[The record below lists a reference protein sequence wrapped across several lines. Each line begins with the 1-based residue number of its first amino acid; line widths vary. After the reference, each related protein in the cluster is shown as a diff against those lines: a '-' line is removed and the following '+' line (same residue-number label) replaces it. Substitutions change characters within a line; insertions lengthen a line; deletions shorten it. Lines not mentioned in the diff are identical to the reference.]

1 MKRKLSFNQTLLVG
15 SLLFGLYF
23 GAGNLIFPIELGQNS
38 GTNLYKVVLGFII
51 SGVGLPLLGVVA
63 SAISKNDS
71 LFEMGKTVSDKFA
84 YFFTTALY
92 LTIGPFFAIP
102 RTSTVAFEVGIAPNI
117 SEDKIKLF
125 LFIFSLIFFL
135 AVLAF
140 ALKPGKVMDNIG
152 KILTPTFLILLS
164 VLVIFA
170 IIKPM
175 GDLAKNQPTE
185 IYQKNPLFTGI
196 LDGYNTMDALASLA
210 FAIIIISSIRK
221 LGVKDSN
228 QIAKETLK
236 SGVICLIA
244 MSTVYISLAFM
255 SSSSVNI
262 MKLGNNGGRILSN
275 ISFYYLGNFGKI
287 LLAAIVI
294 VACLKTAIGLIIACS
309 EIFIQMYPNTLSYKA
324 YAVIFT
330 LISFLIANL
339 GLQKIISLSIPVL
352 MYLYPLAIV
361 LIFLSLAYPIIGK
374 NKRIFSLTIL
384 FTAIFSIFDL
394 LKALPKNISST
405 DSISRIVDFAKNYL
419 PAFELGFGWLIP
431 AIFGIILGLLI
442 SIIKKEKIKEI
453 NL

>member
-244 MSTVYISLAFM
+244 MSTVYISLSFM

-324 YAVIFT
+324 YAVVFT

>member
-1 MKRKLSFNQTLLVG
+1 MKKKLNFNQTLLVG

-38 GTNLYKVVLGFII
+38 GFNLYKVVLGFII

-71 LFEMGKTVSDKFA
+71 LFEMGKTVGNKFA

-102 RTSTVAFEVGIAPNI
+102 RTSTVAFEVGIASNI
-117 SEDKIKLF
+117 SEEKIKLF

-135 AVLAF
+135 IVLAF
-140 ALKPGKVMDNIG
+140 ALKPGKIMDNIG

-164 VLVIFA
+164 ILVLFSIF
-170 IIKPM
+170 KPM
-175 GDLAKNQPTE
+175 GALGQNEPIKV
-185 IYQKNPLFTGI
+185 YQNNPLFKGI

-210 FAIIIISSIRK
+210 FAIIIISSIRN
-221 LGVKDSN
+221 LGVTDSN
-228 QIAKETLK
+228 QVAKETLK
-236 SGVICLIA
+236 SGLICLIA
-244 MSTVYISLAFM
+244 MSTVYVSLAFM

-262 MKLGNNGGRILSN
+262 MDLGNNGGRILSH

-309 EIFIQMYPNTLSYKA
+309 QIFMEMYPNSLSYKT
-324 YAVIFT
+324 YAIIFT
-330 LISFLIANL
+330 FISFLIANL

-374 NKRIFSLTIL
+374 NKKIFTLTIL
-384 FTAIFSIFDL
+384 FTAIFSIFDF
-394 LKALPKNISST
+394 LKALPENISKT
-405 DSISRIVDFAKNYL
+405 ESISKIVGFAKDYL
-419 PAFELGFGWLIP
+419 PAFDLGFGWFVPALVGLIL
-431 AIFGIILGLLI
+431 ALIIIFV
-442 SIIKKEKIKEI
+442 KKEKLKEI

>member
-1 MKRKLSFNQTLLVG
+1 MKKKLNFNQTLLVG

-38 GTNLYKVVLGFII
+38 GYNLYKVVLGFII

-71 LFEMGKTVSDKFA
+71 LFEMGKTVGNKFA

-102 RTSTVAFEVGIAPNI
+102 RTSTVAFEVGIASNI
-117 SEDKIKLF
+117 SEEKTRLF

-135 AVLAF
+135 IVLAF
-140 ALKPGKVMDNIG
+140 ALKPGKIMDNIG

-164 VLVIFA
+164 ILVLFSIF
-170 IIKPM
+170 KPM
-175 GDLAKNQPTE
+175 GALGQNEPIK
-185 IYQKNPLFTGI
+185 IYQNNPLFKGI

-210 FAIIIISSIRK
+210 FAIIIISSIRN
-221 LGVKDSN
+221 LGVTDSN
-228 QIAKETLK
+228 QVAKETLK
-236 SGVICLIA
+236 SGLICLIA
-244 MSTVYISLAFM
+244 MSTVYVSLAFM
-255 SSSSVNI
+255 SSSSANI
-262 MKLGNNGGRILSN
+262 MDLGNNGGRILSH

-294 VACLKTAIGLIIACS
+294 IACLKTAIGLIIACS
-309 EIFIQMYPNTLSYKA
+309 QIFMEMYPNSLSYKT
-324 YAVIFT
+324 YAIIFT
-330 LISFLIANL
+330 FISFLIANL

-374 NKRIFSLTIL
+374 NRRIFTLTIL
-384 FTAIFSIFDL
+384 FTGIFSIFDF
-394 LKALPKNISST
+394 LKALPKNISNAN
-405 DSISRIVDFAKNYL
+405 SISKIVGFAKDYL
-419 PAFELGFGWLIP
+419 PAFKLGFGWFVPAVVGFILALII
-431 AIFGIILGLLI
+431 IF
-442 SIIKKEKIKEI
+442 IKKEKLKEI

>member
-51 SGVGLPLLGVVA
+51 SGVGLPILGVVA

-244 MSTVYISLAFM
+244 MSTVYISLSFM

-324 YAVIFT
+324 YAVVFT

>member
-1 MKRKLSFNQTLLVG
+1 MKKKLNFNQTLLVG

-38 GTNLYKVVLGFII
+38 GYNLYKVVLGFII

-71 LFEMGKTVSDKFA
+71 LFEMGKTVGNKFA

-102 RTSTVAFEVGIAPNI
+102 RTSTVAFEVGIASNI
-117 SEDKIKLF
+117 SEEKTRLF

-135 AVLAF
+135 IVLAF
-140 ALKPGKVMDNIG
+140 ALKPGKIMDNIG

-164 VLVIFA
+164 ILVLFSIF
-170 IIKPM
+170 KPM
-175 GDLAKNQPTE
+175 GALGQNEPIK
-185 IYQKNPLFTGI
+185 IYQNNPLFKGI

-210 FAIIIISSIRK
+210 FAIIIISSIRN
-221 LGVKDSN
+221 LGVTDSN
-228 QIAKETLK
+228 QVAKETLK
-236 SGVICLIA
+236 SGLICLIA
-244 MSTVYISLAFM
+244 MSTVYVSLAFM
-255 SSSSVNI
+255 SSSSANI
-262 MKLGNNGGRILSN
+262 MDLGNNGGRILSH

-294 VACLKTAIGLIIACS
+294 IACLKTAIGLIIACS
-309 EIFIQMYPNTLSYKA
+309 QIFMEMYPNSLSYKT
-324 YAVIFT
+324 YAIIFT
-330 LISFLIANL
+330 FISFLIANL

-374 NKRIFSLTIL
+374 NRRIFTLTIL
-384 FTAIFSIFDL
+384 FTGIFSIFDF
-394 LKALPKNISST
+394 LKALPENISKT
-405 DSISRIVDFAKNYL
+405 DSISKIVGFAKDYL
-419 PAFELGFGWLIP
+419 PAFKLGFGWFVPAVVGFILALII
-431 AIFGIILGLLI
+431 IF
-442 SIIKKEKIKEI
+442 IKKEKVKEI

>member
-117 SEDKIKLF
+117 SEDEIKLF

-175 GDLAKNQPTE
+175 GDLAKNQPTK

-221 LGVKDSN
+221 LGIKDSN

-244 MSTVYISLAFM
+244 MSTVYISLSFM

-324 YAVIFT
+324 YAVVFT

-361 LIFLSLAYPIIGK
+361 LIFLSLAYPIIGE

-394 LKALPKNISST
+394 LKALPENISST
-405 DSISRIVDFAKNYL
+405 NSISKIVDFAKNYL
-419 PAFELGFGWLIP
+419 PAFEIGFGWFIP

>member
-175 GDLAKNQPTE
+175 GDLAKNQPTK

-228 QIAKETLK
+228 QISKETLK

-244 MSTVYISLAFM
+244 MSTVYISLSFM

-324 YAVIFT
+324 YAVVFT

-394 LKALPKNISST
+394 LKALPENISST
-405 DSISRIVDFAKNYL
+405 DSISRIVDFAKNYI
-419 PAFELGFGWLIP
+419 PAFKIGFGWFIP

>member
-1 MKRKLSFNQTLLVG
+1 MKKKLNFNQTLLVG

-38 GTNLYKVVLGFII
+38 GYNLYKVVLGFII

-71 LFEMGKTVSDKFA
+71 LFEMGKTVGNKFA

-102 RTSTVAFEVGIAPNI
+102 RTSTVAFEVGIASNI
-117 SEDKIKLF
+117 SEEKIKLF

-135 AVLAF
+135 IVLAF
-140 ALKPGKVMDNIG
+140 ALKPGKIMDNIG
-152 KILTPTFLILLS
+152 KILTPTFLVLLS
-164 VLVIFA
+164 ILVLFSIF
-170 IIKPM
+170 KPM
-175 GDLAKNQPTE
+175 GALGQNEPIK
-185 IYQKNPLFTGI
+185 IYQNNPLFKGI

-210 FAIIIISSIRK
+210 FAIIIISSIRN
-221 LGVKDSN
+221 LGVTDSN
-228 QIAKETLK
+228 QVAKETLK
-236 SGVICLIA
+236 SGLICLIA
-244 MSTVYISLAFM
+244 MSTVYVSLAFM
-255 SSSSVNI
+255 SSSSANI
-262 MKLGNNGGRILSN
+262 MDLGNNGGRILSH

-294 VACLKTAIGLIIACS
+294 IACLKTAIGLIIACS
-309 EIFIQMYPNTLSYKA
+309 QIFMEMYPNSLSYKT
-324 YAVIFT
+324 YAIIFT
-330 LISFLIANL
+330 FISFLIANL

-374 NKRIFSLTIL
+374 NRRIFTLTIL
-384 FTAIFSIFDL
+384 FTGIFSIFDF
-394 LKALPKNISST
+394 LKALPKNISKT
-405 DSISRIVDFAKNYL
+405 DSISKIVGFAKDYL
-419 PAFELGFGWLIP
+419 PAFKLGFGWFVPAVVGFILALII
-431 AIFGIILGLLI
+431 IF
-442 SIIKKEKIKEI
+442 IKKEKIKET

>member
-1 MKRKLSFNQTLLVG
+1 MKKKLNFNQTLLVG

-38 GTNLYKVVLGFII
+38 GFNLYKVVLGFII

-71 LFEMGKTVSDKFA
+71 LFEMGKTVGNKFA

-102 RTSTVAFEVGIAPNI
+102 RTSTVAFEVGIASNI
-117 SEDKIKLF
+117 SEEKIKLF

-135 AVLAF
+135 IVLAF
-140 ALKPGKVMDNIG
+140 ALKPGKIMDNIG

-164 VLVIFA
+164 ILVLFSIF
-170 IIKPM
+170 KPM
-175 GDLAKNQPTE
+175 GALGQNEPIKV
-185 IYQKNPLFTGI
+185 YQNNPLFKGI

-210 FAIIIISSIRK
+210 FAIIIISSIRN
-221 LGVKDSN
+221 LGVTDSN
-228 QIAKETLK
+228 QVAKETLK
-236 SGVICLIA
+236 SGLICLIA
-244 MSTVYISLAFM
+244 MSTVYVSLAFM

-262 MKLGNNGGRILSN
+262 MDLGNNGGRILSH

-309 EIFIQMYPNTLSYKA
+309 QIFMEMYPNSLSYKT
-324 YAVIFT
+324 YAMIFT
-330 LISFLIANL
+330 FISFLIANL

-374 NKRIFSLTIL
+374 NKKIFTLTIL
-384 FTAIFSIFDL
+384 FTAIFSIFDF
-394 LKALPKNISST
+394 LKALPENISKKE
-405 DSISRIVDFAKNYL
+405 SISKIVGFAKDYL
-419 PAFELGFGWLIP
+419 PAFDLGFGWFVPSLVGLIL
-431 AIFGIILGLLI
+431 ALIIIFV
-442 SIIKKEKIKEI
+442 KKEKLKEI

>member
-294 VACLKTAIGLIIACS
+294 
-309 EIFIQMYPNTLSYKA
+309 
-324 YAVIFT
+324 
-330 LISFLIANL
+330 
-339 GLQKIISLSIPVL
+339 
-352 MYLYPLAIV
+352 
-361 LIFLSLAYPIIGK
+361 
-374 NKRIFSLTIL
+374 
-384 FTAIFSIFDL
+384 
-394 LKALPKNISST
+394 
-405 DSISRIVDFAKNYL
+405 
-419 PAFELGFGWLIP
+419 
-431 AIFGIILGLLI
+431 
-442 SIIKKEKIKEI
+442 
-453 NL
+453 

>member
-51 SGVGLPLLGVVA
+51 SGVGLPILGVVA

-236 SGVICLIA
+236 SGLICLIA
-244 MSTVYISLAFM
+244 MSAVYISLAFM

-324 YAVIFT
+324 YAVVFT

-431 AIFGIILGLLI
+431 AVFGIILGLLI

>member
-51 SGVGLPLLGVVA
+51 SGVGLPILGVVA

-117 SEDKIKLF
+117 SEDKMKLF

-185 IYQKNPLFTGI
+185 IYQKNPLFAGI

-236 SGVICLIA
+236 SGMICLIA
-244 MSTVYISLAFM
+244 MSTVYISLSFM

-324 YAVIFT
+324 YAVVFT

>member
-1 MKRKLSFNQTLLVG
+1 MKKKLNFNQTLLVG

-38 GTNLYKVVLGFII
+38 GFNLYKVVLGFII

-71 LFEMGKTVSDKFA
+71 LFEMGKTVGNKFA

-102 RTSTVAFEVGIAPNI
+102 RTSTVAFEVGIASNI
-117 SEDKIKLF
+117 SEEKIKLF

-135 AVLAF
+135 IVLAF
-140 ALKPGKVMDNIG
+140 ALKPGKIMDNIG

-164 VLVIFA
+164 ILVLFSIF
-170 IIKPM
+170 KPM
-175 GDLAKNQPTE
+175 GALGQNEPIKV
-185 IYQKNPLFTGI
+185 YQNNPLFKGI

-210 FAIIIISSIRK
+210 FAIIIISSIRN
-221 LGVKDSN
+221 LGVTDSN
-228 QIAKETLK
+228 QVAKETLK
-236 SGVICLIA
+236 SGLICLIA
-244 MSTVYISLAFM
+244 MSTVYVSLAFM
-255 SSSSVNI
+255 SSSSANI
-262 MKLGNNGGRILSN
+262 MDLGNNGGRILSH

-309 EIFIQMYPNTLSYKA
+309 QIFMEMYPNSLSYKT
-324 YAVIFT
+324 YAIIFT
-330 LISFLIANL
+330 FISFLIANL

-374 NKRIFSLTIL
+374 NKKIFTLTIL
-384 FTAIFSIFDL
+384 FTAIFSIFDF
-394 LKALPKNISST
+394 LKALPENISKTESV
-405 DSISRIVDFAKNYL
+405 SKIVDFAKNYL
-419 PAFELGFGWLIP
+419 PAFDLGFGWFVPALVGLIL
-431 AIFGIILGLLI
+431 ALIIIFV
-442 SIIKKEKIKEI
+442 KKEKLKEI

>member
-175 GDLAKNQPTE
+175 GDLAKNQPTK
-185 IYQKNPLFTGI
+185 IYQKNPLFIGI

-244 MSTVYISLAFM
+244 MSTVYISLSFM

-324 YAVIFT
+324 YAVVFT

-374 NKRIFSLTIL
+374 NKRIFSLTIF

-394 LKALPKNISST
+394 LKALQKNISST

>member
-1 MKRKLSFNQTLLVG
+1 MKKKLNFSQTLLIG

-38 GTNLYKVVLGFII
+38 GYNLYKVVLGFII

-84 YFFTTALY
+84 YIFTTALY

-102 RTSTVAFEVGIAPNI
+102 RTSTVAFEVGIASNI
-117 SEDKIKLF
+117 SEKNTKLF
-125 LFIFSLIFFL
+125 LLIFSLVFFIT
-135 AVLAF
+135 VLAF

-164 VLVIFA
+164 ILVILA
-170 IIKPM
+170 IVKPM
-175 GDLAKNQPTE
+175 GSLGQIKPTQN
-185 IYQKNPLFTGI
+185 YQNNPLFVGI

-236 SGVICLIA
+236 SGIICLFA
-244 MSTVYISLAFM
+244 MSTVYVSLAFM
-255 SSSSVNI
+255 SSSSVKI
-262 MKLGNNGGRILSN
+262 MKLGNNGGIILSN

-294 VACLKTAIGLIIACS
+294 IACLKTAIGLIIACS
-309 EIFIQMYPNTLSYKA
+309 EIFIQMYPNSLSYKT

-339 GLQKIISLSIPVL
+339 GLQNIISLSIPVL

-361 LIFLSLAYPIIGK
+361 LIFLSLLYPLIGRNKIIF
-374 NKRIFSLTIL
+374 NFTIF
-384 FTAIFSIFDL
+384 FTAIFAIFDF
-394 LKALPKNISST
+394 LKSLPENIT
-405 DSISRIVDFAKNYL
+405 KIPYIQNILNLAKSIL
-419 PAFELGFGWLIP
+419 PGFNLGFGWVIP
-431 AIFGIILGLLI
+431 AILGFILALIII
-442 SIIKKEKIKEI
+442 VIKKDKIKQI
-453 NL
+453 SL

>member
-51 SGVGLPLLGVVA
+51 SGVGLPILGVVA

-244 MSTVYISLAFM
+244 MSTVYISLSFM

>member
-51 SGVGLPLLGVVA
+51 SGVGLPILGVVA

-175 GDLAKNQPTE
+175 GALAKNQPTK

-244 MSTVYISLAFM
+244 MSTVYISLSFM

-324 YAVIFT
+324 YAVVFT

-405 DSISRIVDFAKNYL
+405 NSISKIVDFAKNYI
-419 PAFELGFGWLIP
+419 PAFKIGFGWFIP

>member
-51 SGVGLPLLGVVA
+51 SGVGLPILGVVA

-125 LFIFSLIFFL
+125 LFVFSLIFFL

-175 GDLAKNQPTE
+175 GALAKNQPTE

-244 MSTVYISLAFM
+244 MSTVYISLSFM

-324 YAVIFT
+324 YAVVFT

-405 DSISRIVDFAKNYL
+405 DSISKIVDFAKNYL

>member
-51 SGVGLPLLGVVA
+51 SGVGLPILGVVA

-244 MSTVYISLAFM
+244 MSAVYISLAFM

-324 YAVIFT
+324 YAVVFT

-394 LKALPKNISST
+394 LKALPENISST

>member
-175 GDLAKNQPTE
+175 GDLAKNQPTK
-185 IYQKNPLFTGI
+185 IYQKNPLFIGI

-244 MSTVYISLAFM
+244 MSTVYISLSFM

-324 YAVIFT
+324 YAVVFT

-374 NKRIFSLTIL
+374 NKRIFSLTIF

-394 LKALPKNISST
+394 LKALQKNISST

-419 PAFELGFGWLIP
+419 PAFELGFGWLIS

>member
-1 MKRKLSFNQTLLVG
+1 MKKKLNFNQTLLVG

-38 GTNLYKVVLGFII
+38 GYNLYKVVLGFII

-71 LFEMGKTVSDKFA
+71 LFEMGKTVGNKFA

-102 RTSTVAFEVGIAPNI
+102 RTSTVAFEVGIASNI
-117 SEDKIKLF
+117 SEEKTRLF

-135 AVLAF
+135 IVLAF
-140 ALKPGKVMDNIG
+140 ALKPGKIMDNIG
-152 KILTPTFLILLS
+152 KILTPTFLVLLS
-164 VLVIFA
+164 ILVLFSIF
-170 IIKPM
+170 KPM
-175 GDLAKNQPTE
+175 GDLGQNEPIK
-185 IYQKNPLFTGI
+185 IYQNNPLFKGI

-210 FAIIIISSIRK
+210 FAIIIISSIRN
-221 LGVKDSN
+221 LGVTDSN
-228 QIAKETLK
+228 QVAKETLK
-236 SGVICLIA
+236 SGLICLIA
-244 MSTVYISLAFM
+244 MSTVYVSLAFM
-255 SSSSVNI
+255 SSSSANI
-262 MKLGNNGGRILSN
+262 MDLGNNGGRILSH

-294 VACLKTAIGLIIACS
+294 IACLKTAIGLIIACS
-309 EIFIQMYPNTLSYKA
+309 QIFMEMYPNSLSYKT
-324 YAVIFT
+324 YAIIFT
-330 LISFLIANL
+330 FISFLIANL

-374 NKRIFSLTIL
+374 NRRIFTLTIL
-384 FTAIFSIFDL
+384 FTGIFSIFDF
-394 LKALPKNISST
+394 LKALPENISKT
-405 DSISRIVDFAKNYL
+405 DSISKIVGFAKDYL
-419 PAFELGFGWLIP
+419 PAFKLGFGWFVPAVVGFILALII
-431 AIFGIILGLLI
+431 IF
-442 SIIKKEKIKEI
+442 IKKEKVKEI

>member
-1 MKRKLSFNQTLLVG
+1 MKKKLNFNQTLLVG

-38 GTNLYKVVLGFII
+38 GFNLYKVVLGFII

-71 LFEMGKTVSDKFA
+71 LFEMGKTVGNKFA

-102 RTSTVAFEVGIAPNI
+102 RTSTVAFEVGIASNV
-117 SEDKIKLF
+117 SEEKIKLF

-135 AVLAF
+135 IVLAF
-140 ALKPGKVMDNIG
+140 ALKPGKIMDNIG
-152 KILTPTFLILLS
+152 KILTPIFLILLS
-164 VLVIFA
+164 ILVLFSIF
-170 IIKPM
+170 KPM
-175 GDLAKNQPTE
+175 GALGQNEPIK
-185 IYQKNPLFTGI
+185 IYQNNPLFKGI

-210 FAIIIISSIRK
+210 FAIIIISSIRN
-221 LGVKDSN
+221 LGVTDSN
-228 QIAKETLK
+228 QVAKETLK
-236 SGVICLIA
+236 SGLICLIA
-244 MSTVYISLAFM
+244 MSTVYVSLAFM

-262 MKLGNNGGRILSN
+262 MDLGNNGGRILSH

-309 EIFIQMYPNTLSYKA
+309 QIFMEMYPNSLSYKT
-324 YAVIFT
+324 YAIIFT
-330 LISFLIANL
+330 VISFLIANL

-374 NKRIFSLTIL
+374 NKKIFNLTIL
-384 FTAIFSIFDL
+384 FTGIFSIFDL
-394 LKALPKNISST
+394 LKALPENISKT
-405 DSISRIVDFAKNYL
+405 ESISRILAFAKDYL
-419 PAFELGFGWLIP
+419 PAFKLGFGWFVPALIGFIL
-431 AIFGIILGLLI
+431 ALIIIFVR
-442 SIIKKEKIKEI
+442 KEKIKEI

>member
-117 SEDKIKLF
+117 SEDEIKLF

-175 GDLAKNQPTE
+175 GDLAKNQPTK

-244 MSTVYISLAFM
+244 MSTVYISLSFM

-324 YAVIFT
+324 YAVVFT

-361 LIFLSLAYPIIGK
+361 LIFLSLAYPIIGE

-394 LKALPKNISST
+394 LKALPENISST
-405 DSISRIVDFAKNYL
+405 NSISKIVDFAKNYL
-419 PAFELGFGWLIP
+419 PAFEIGFGWFIP

>member
-175 GDLAKNQPTE
+175 GALAKNQPTE

-244 MSTVYISLAFM
+244 MSTVYISLSFM

-324 YAVIFT
+324 YAVVFT

>member
-51 SGVGLPLLGVVA
+51 SGVGLPILGVVA

-102 RTSTVAFEVGIAPNI
+102 RTLTVAFEVGIAPNI

-175 GDLAKNQPTE
+175 GALAINQPTK

-244 MSTVYISLAFM
+244 MSTVYISLSFM

-324 YAVIFT
+324 YAVVFT

-374 NKRIFSLTIL
+374 NKRIFSFTIL

-405 DSISRIVDFAKNYL
+405 DSISRIVNFAKNYI
-419 PAFELGFGWLIP
+419 PAFKIGFGWFIP

>member
-51 SGVGLPLLGVVA
+51 SGVGLPILGVVA

-244 MSTVYISLAFM
+244 MSTVYISLSFM

-324 YAVIFT
+324 YAVVFT

-405 DSISRIVDFAKNYL
+405 DSISKIVDFAKNYL

-431 AIFGIILGLLI
+431 ALFGIILGLLI

>member
-51 SGVGLPLLGVVA
+51 SGVGLPILGVVA

-175 GDLAKNQPTE
+175 GALAKNQPTE
-185 IYQKNPLFTGI
+185 IYQKNPLFKGI

-244 MSTVYISLAFM
+244 MSTVYISLSFM

-324 YAVIFT
+324 YAVVFT

-374 NKRIFSLTIL
+374 NKRIFSFTIL

-405 DSISRIVDFAKNYL
+405 NSISKIVDFAKNYL

>member
-1 MKRKLSFNQTLLVG
+1 MKKKLNFSQTLLIG

-38 GTNLYKVVLGFII
+38 GYNLYKVVLGFTI

-84 YFFTTALY
+84 YIFTTALY

-102 RTSTVAFEVGIAPNI
+102 RTSTVAFEVGIASNI
-117 SEDKIKLF
+117 SEKNTKLF
-125 LFIFSLIFFL
+125 LLIFSLVFFIT
-135 AVLAF
+135 VLAF
-140 ALKPGKVMDNIG
+140 V
-152 KILTPTFLILLS
+152 
-164 VLVIFA
+164 
-170 IIKPM
+170 
-175 GDLAKNQPTE
+175 
-185 IYQKNPLFTGI
+185 GI

-236 SGVICLIA
+236 SGIICLFA
-244 MSTVYISLAFM
+244 MSTVYVSLAFM
-255 SSSSVNI
+255 SSSSVKI
-262 MKLGNNGGRILSN
+262 MKLGNNGGIILSN

-294 VACLKTAIGLIIACS
+294 IACLKTAIGLIIACS
-309 EIFIQMYPNTLSYKA
+309 EIFIQMYPNSLSYKT
-324 YAVIFT
+324 YAIIFT

-339 GLQKIISLSIPVL
+339 GLQNIISLSIPVL

-361 LIFLSLAYPIIGK
+361 LIFLSLLYPLIGRNKIIFTFT
-374 NKRIFSLTIL
+374 IF
-384 FTAIFSIFDL
+384 FTAIFAIFDF
-394 LKALPKNISST
+394 LKALPANIT
-405 DSISRIVDFAKNYL
+405 KIPYIQNILNFAKSIL
-419 PAFELGFGWLIP
+419 PGFNLGFGWVIP
-431 AIFGIILGLLI
+431 AIIGFILALIII
-442 SIIKKEKIKEI
+442 VIKKIR
-453 NL
+453 

>member
-175 GDLAKNQPTE
+175 GDLAKNQPTK

-244 MSTVYISLAFM
+244 MSTVYISLSFM

-324 YAVIFT
+324 YAVVFT

-394 LKALPKNISST
+394 LKALQKNIPST

-431 AIFGIILGLLI
+431 AVFGIILGLLI

>member
-1 MKRKLSFNQTLLVG
+1 MKKKLNFNQTLLVG

-38 GTNLYKVVLGFII
+38 GYNLYKVVLGFII

-71 LFEMGKTVSDKFA
+71 LFEMGKTVGNKFA

-102 RTSTVAFEVGIAPNI
+102 RTSTVAFEVGIASNI
-117 SEDKIKLF
+117 SEEKTRLF

-135 AVLAF
+135 IVLAF
-140 ALKPGKVMDNIG
+140 ALKPGKIMDNIG
-152 KILTPTFLILLS
+152 KILTPTFLVLLS
-164 VLVIFA
+164 ILVLFSIF
-170 IIKPM
+170 KPM
-175 GDLAKNQPTE
+175 GALGQNKPIK
-185 IYQKNPLFTGI
+185 IYQNNPLFKGI

-210 FAIIIISSIRK
+210 FAIIIISSIRN
-221 LGVKDSN
+221 LGVTDSN
-228 QIAKETLK
+228 QVAKETLK
-236 SGVICLIA
+236 SGLICLIA
-244 MSTVYISLAFM
+244 MSTVYVSLAFM
-255 SSSSVNI
+255 SSSSANI
-262 MKLGNNGGRILSN
+262 MDLGNNGGRILSH

-294 VACLKTAIGLIIACS
+294 IACLKTAIGLIIACS
-309 EIFIQMYPNTLSYKA
+309 QIFMEMYPNSLSYKT
-324 YAVIFT
+324 YAIIFT
-330 LISFLIANL
+330 FISFLIANL

-374 NKRIFSLTIL
+374 NKRIFTLTIL
-384 FTAIFSIFDL
+384 FTGIFSIFDF
-394 LKALPKNISST
+394 LKALPENISNT
-405 DSISRIVDFAKNYL
+405 NSISKIVGFAKDYL
-419 PAFELGFGWLIP
+419 PAFKLGFGWFVPAVVGFILALII
-431 AIFGIILGLLI
+431 IF
-442 SIIKKEKIKEI
+442 IKKEKLKEI

>member
-1 MKRKLSFNQTLLVG
+1 MKKKLNFSQTLLIG

-38 GTNLYKVVLGFII
+38 GYNLYKVVLGFII

-71 LFEMGKTVSDKFA
+71 LFEMGNTVSDKFA
-84 YFFTTALY
+84 YIFTTALY

-102 RTSTVAFEVGIAPNI
+102 RTSTVAFEVGIASNI
-117 SEDKIKLF
+117 SEKNAKLF
-125 LFIFSLIFFL
+125 LLIFSLIFFII
-135 AVLAF
+135 VLAF

-164 VLVIFA
+164 VLVILA
-170 IIKPM
+170 IVKPM
-175 GDLAKNQPTE
+175 GPLGQIKPRQK
-185 IYQKNPLFTGI
+185 YQNNPLFVGI

-236 SGVICLIA
+236 SGIICLFA
-244 MSTVYISLAFM
+244 MSTVYVSLAFM
-255 SSSSVNI
+255 SSSSVKI
-262 MKLGNNGGRILSN
+262 MKLGNNGGIILSN

-294 VACLKTAIGLIIACS
+294 IACLKTAIGLIIACS
-309 EIFIQMYPNTLSYKA
+309 EIFIQMYPNSLSYKT
-324 YAVIFT
+324 YAIIFT

-339 GLQKIISLSIPVL
+339 GLQNIISLSIPVL

-361 LIFLSLAYPIIGK
+361 LIFLSLLYPLIGRNKIIF
-374 NKRIFSLTIL
+374 NFTIF
-384 FTAIFSIFDL
+384 FTAIFAIFDF
-394 LKALPKNISST
+394 LKALPANIT
-405 DSISRIVDFAKNYL
+405 KIPYIENILNLAKSIL
-419 PAFELGFGWLIP
+419 PGFNLGFGWVIP
-431 AIFGIILGLLI
+431 AILGFILALIII
-442 SIIKKEKIKEI
+442 VIKKDKIKQI
-453 NL
+453 SL

>member
-1 MKRKLSFNQTLLVG
+1 MKKKLNFNQTLLVG

-38 GTNLYKVVLGFII
+38 GYNLYKVVLGFII

-71 LFEMGKTVSDKFA
+71 LFEMGKTVGNKFA

-102 RTSTVAFEVGIAPNI
+102 RTSTVAFEVGIASNI
-117 SEDKIKLF
+117 SEEKTRLF

-135 AVLAF
+135 IVLAF
-140 ALKPGKVMDNIG
+140 ALKPGKIMDNIG
-152 KILTPTFLILLS
+152 KILTPTFLVLLS
-164 VLVIFA
+164 ILVLFSIF
-170 IIKPM
+170 KPM
-175 GDLAKNQPTE
+175 GALGQNEPIK
-185 IYQKNPLFTGI
+185 IYQNNPLFKGI

-210 FAIIIISSIRK
+210 FAIIIISSIRN
-221 LGVKDSN
+221 LGVTDSN
-228 QIAKETLK
+228 QVAKETLK
-236 SGVICLIA
+236 SGLICLIA
-244 MSTVYISLAFM
+244 MSTVYVSLAFM

-262 MKLGNNGGRILSN
+262 MDLGNNGGRILSH

-294 VACLKTAIGLIIACS
+294 IACLKTAIGLIIACS
-309 EIFIQMYPNTLSYKA
+309 QIFMEMYPNSLSYKT
-324 YAVIFT
+324 YAIIFT
-330 LISFLIANL
+330 FISFLIANL

-361 LIFLSLAYPIIGK
+361 LIFLSLSYPIIGK
-374 NKRIFSLTIL
+374 NRRIFTLTIL
-384 FTAIFSIFDL
+384 FTGIFSIFDF
-394 LKALPKNISST
+394 LKALPKNISNT
-405 DSISRIVDFAKNYL
+405 NSISKIVGFAKDYL
-419 PAFELGFGWLIP
+419 PAFKLGFGWFVPAVVGFILALII
-431 AIFGIILGLLI
+431 IF
-442 SIIKKEKIKEI
+442 IKKEKVKEI

>member
-1 MKRKLSFNQTLLVG
+1 MKKKLNFSQTLLIG

-38 GTNLYKVVLGFII
+38 GYNLYKVVLGFII

-84 YFFTTALY
+84 YIFTTALY

-102 RTSTVAFEVGIAPNI
+102 RTSTVAFEVGITPNI
-117 SEDKIKLF
+117 SEKNTKLF
-125 LFIFSLIFFL
+125 LLIFSLIFFIT
-135 AVLAF
+135 VLAF

-164 VLVIFA
+164 VLVILA
-170 IIKPM
+170 IVKPM
-175 GDLAKNQPTE
+175 GPLGQIKPRQK
-185 IYQKNPLFTGI
+185 YQNNPLFVGI

-236 SGVICLIA
+236 SGIICLFA
-244 MSTVYISLAFM
+244 MSTVYVSLAFM
-255 SSSSVNI
+255 SSSSVKI
-262 MKLGNNGGRILSN
+262 MKLGNNGGIILSN

-294 VACLKTAIGLIIACS
+294 IACLKTAIGLIIACS
-309 EIFIQMYPNTLSYKA
+309 EIFIQMYPNSLSYKT

-339 GLQKIISLSIPVL
+339 GLQNIISLSIPVL

-361 LIFLSLAYPIIGK
+361 LIFLSLLYPLIGRNKIIFTFT
-374 NKRIFSLTIL
+374 IF
-384 FTAIFSIFDL
+384 FTAIFVIFDF
-394 LKALPKNISST
+394 LKALPANIT
-405 DSISRIVDFAKNYL
+405 KIPYIENILNFAKSIL
-419 PAFELGFGWLIP
+419 PGFNLGFGWVIP
-431 AIFGIILGLLI
+431 AIIGFILALIII
-442 SIIKKEKIKEI
+442 VIKKDKIKQI
-453 NL
+453 SL

>member
-51 SGVGLPLLGVVA
+51 SGVGLPILGVVA

-244 MSTVYISLAFM
+244 MSTVYISLSFM

-324 YAVIFT
+324 YAVVFT

-384 FTAIFSIFDL
+384 FTAIFSIFDF
-394 LKALPKNISST
+394 LKALPENISST
-405 DSISRIVDFAKNYL
+405 DSISKIVDFAKNYI
-419 PAFELGFGWLIP
+419 PAFDIGFGWFIP